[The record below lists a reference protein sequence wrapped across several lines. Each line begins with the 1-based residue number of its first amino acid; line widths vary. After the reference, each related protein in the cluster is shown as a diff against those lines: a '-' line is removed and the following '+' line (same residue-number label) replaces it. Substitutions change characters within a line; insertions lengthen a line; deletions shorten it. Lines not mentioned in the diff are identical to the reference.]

1 MATFTA
7 RLRGRNEVPPV
18 RTNATGFAV
27 FREIRRGR
35 DFEFENG
42 NDNDDRGDNDNRN
55 NRNRRRRR
63 NSRLRFRLSLRNI
76 RRVTEAHIHLG
87 RPGQNGPIVAFLFGP
102 SFRGVSFRRG
112 VITGTLRRGDLVGPL
127 AGRSI
132 DALIREI
139 ERGNAY
145 VNVFT
150 REHPNGEIRGQ
161 IR

>member
-1 MATFTA
+1 MASFTA

-27 FREIRRGR
+27 FQEIRRRRHLENENNMDNGR
-35 DFEFENG
+35 NMENG
-42 NDNDDRGDNDNRN
+42 NNRN
-55 NRNRRRRR
+55 HGRRR
-63 NSRLRFRLSLRNI
+63 NAQLRFRLSLRNI
-76 RRVTEAHIHLG
+76 RRVTGANIHLG
-87 RPGQNGPIVAFLFGP
+87 RPGQNGPIVATLFGP
-102 SFRGVSFRRG
+102 SAQGVSFRRG

-145 VNVFT
+145 VNVQT

>member
-1 MATFTA
+1 M
-7 RLRGRNEVPPV
+7 PPV

-27 FREIRRGR
+27 FQEIRRR
-35 DFEFENG
+35 RNFENG
-42 NDNDDRGDNDNRN
+42 NDFGNDIDNDFDNDFGRDNENRK

-63 NSRLRFRLSLRNI
+63 RNARLRFRLSLNNI
-76 RRVTEAHIHLG
+76 RRVTAAQIQLG
-87 RPGQNGPIVAFLFGP
+87 RPGQNGPVVAILFGP
-102 SFRGVSFRRG
+102 FVRGVSFRRR
-112 VITGTLRRGDLVGPL
+112 VITGTLRSGDLVGPL

-132 DALIREI
+132 EALIREI

-145 VNVFT
+145 VNVRT